1 MAVASAA
8 TAAVLCLSYEVALGE
23 LPAVPD
29 VHGDVTLEQAID
41 ASLARNPELSAA
53 SADVGIR
60 EALVLQAG
68 LRPNPSVG
76 VDVQDVGGSG
86 ERKGWESGQT
96 TLSVSQP
103 LELGGKRARRRR
115 AAELERDVVYWE
127 VEVRRRNLV
136 ADVTRAFVATL
147 LAQERLRVLD
157 ELLGLAADS
166 VRSVSATVEAGAVSP
181 VERTRAEV
189 QVSRAQA
196 ARLAA
201 ERELTAARSLLAS
214 SWGSPQATFN
224 RVTGELE
231 PLATPPALETL
242 LPHIPSIPDLARL
255 ETELEQ
261 RRAALALERARR
273 VPDLTLTAGA
283 RHFGDNNDG
292 ALVFGFSLPLPLFDN
307 NRGNILAASR
317 AVSKATLERRAGE
330 ITAETRARQ
339 AHAALVASFQQ
350 AAVLRERTIPE
361 ARRAYEGAKD
371 AYIRGLFRY
380 LEVLDAQRT
389 LFELRSDYLNVL
401 ASYYEASAELSR
413 WVTEADDVKTH
424 NIEGGHHHD

>member
-1 MAVASAA
+1 MTVAAA
-8 TAAVLCLSYEVALGE
+8 ALLCLSHDAALGE
-23 LPAVPD
+23 NVIVPD
-29 VHGDVTLEQAID
+29 VHGEVTLAQAV
-41 ASLARNPELSAA
+41 ATALARSPELSAA

-76 VDVQDVGGSG
+76 VDVQDVGGYG
-86 ERKGWESGQT
+86 DRKGWESGQT
-96 TLSVSQP
+96 TLTVSQP

-136 ADVTRAFVATL
+136 AEVTRAFVATL
-147 LAQERLRVLD
+147 VAQERLRVLD
-157 ELLGLAADS
+157 ELVGLATDS

-189 QVSRAQA
+189 QVGRAQA

-201 ERELTAARSLLAS
+201 ERELTAARSQLAS
-214 SWGSPQATFN
+214 TWGSPQPSFS
-224 RVTGELE
+224 RVTGALE
-231 PLATPPALETL
+231 PLATPQALETL
-242 LPHIPSIPDLARL
+242 LPHIPSIPDLTRL

-273 VPDLTLTAGA
+273 VPDLTLTAGV
-283 RHFGDNNDG
+283 RHFGDNDDG
-292 ALVFGFSLPLPLFDN
+292 ALVFGFSVPLPLFDN

-350 AAVLRERTIPE
+350 ATVLRERTIPE

-389 LFELRSDYLNVL
+389 LFEIRSDYLNVL
-401 ASYYEASAELSR
+401 AGYYEASAELSR
-413 WVTEADDVKTH
+413 WVTEADDMKMH
-424 NIEGGHHHD
+424 NIEGDDHD

>member
-1 MAVASAA
+1 MALASAA
-8 TAAVLCLSYEVALGE
+8 TAALLCLSYEVALGE

-29 VHGDVTLEQAID
+29 VQGNVTLAQAIA
-41 ASLARNPELSAA
+41 ASLTRNPELAAA

-60 EALVLQAG
+60 DALITQAG

-103 LELGGKRARRRR
+103 LELGGKRATRRR

-127 VEVRRRNLV
+127 VEVRRRNLL
-136 ADVTRAFVATL
+136 AEVTKAFVATL
-147 LAQERLRVLD
+147 VAQERLRVLD
-157 ELLGLAADS
+157 ELVDIAEDS
-166 VRSVSATVEAGAVSP
+166 VRSVNATVEAGAVSP

-201 ERELTAARSLLAS
+201 ERELAVARSLLAS
-214 SWGSPQATFN
+214 SWGSAQATFN
-224 RVTGELE
+224 RVTGALE
-231 PLATPPALETL
+231 PLAKPQALETL
-242 LPHIPSIPDLARL
+242 LPHVPSIPDLTRL

-261 RRAALALERARR
+261 RRAAFALERARR
-273 VPDLTLTAGA
+273 IPDLTLTAGA
-283 RHFGDNNDG
+283 RHFADNGDG
-292 ALVFGFSLPLPLFDN
+292 ALVFGFSVPLPLFDN

-317 AVSKATLERRAGE
+317 AVTKATLERRAGE
-330 ITAETRARQ
+330 ISAETRARQ
-339 AHAALVASFQQ
+339 AHAALVASFHQ
-350 AAVLRERTIPE
+350 ATVLRDRTIPE
-361 ARRAYEGAKD
+361 ATRAYEGAKD

-389 LFELRSDYLNVL
+389 LFEVRSDYLNVL
-401 ASYYEASAELSR
+401 ASYYEASAELGR
-413 WVTEADDVKTH
+413 WVTEADDMKTH
-424 NIEGGHHHD
+424 DIERGHHD

>member
-1 MAVASAA
+1 MAVAAAA
-8 TAAVLCLSYEVALGE
+8 TAALVCLSYDVALGE

-29 VHGDVTLEQAID
+29 VQGEVTLEQAIA
-41 ASLARNPELSAA
+41 ASLARNPELAAA

-60 EALVLQAG
+60 EALAVQAG

-86 ERKGWESGQT
+86 ERKGWKSGQT
-96 TLSVSQP
+96 TLSVAQL
-103 LELGGKRARRRR
+103 LELGGKRASRRRS
-115 AAELERDVVYWE
+115 AELERDVVYWE
-127 VEVRRRNLV
+127 VEVRRRNLL
-136 ADVTRAFVATL
+136 AEVTKAFVATL
-147 LAQERLRVLD
+147 VAQERLRVLD
-157 ELLGLAADS
+157 ELVAIAQGS
-166 VRSVSATVEAGAVSP
+166 VRSVTATVEAGAVSP

-196 ARLAA
+196 ARLGA
-201 ERELTAARSLLAS
+201 ERELAVARSLLAS
-214 SWGSPQATFN
+214 SWGSAQATFN

-231 PLATPPALETL
+231 PLAKPQALETL
-242 LPHIPSIPDLARL
+242 LPHIPNIPDLARL

-283 RHFGDNNDG
+283 RHFADNGDG
-292 ALVFGFSLPLPLFDN
+292 GLVFGFSLPLPLFDN

-317 AVSKATLERRAGE
+317 AVTKAKLDRRAGG

-350 AAVLRERTIPE
+350 ATVLRERTIPE
-361 ARRAYEGAKD
+361 ARRAYEGAND

-389 LFELRSDYLNVL
+389 LFELRSDYLNLL
-401 ASYYEASAELSR
+401 ASYYEASAELRR
-413 WVTEADDVKTH
+413 WVTEADEMKAHDV
-424 NIEGGHHHD
+424 EGDHHD